1 MTLSFRGRLVA
12 SRGDKLQRYGATWYH
27 PFLSSWDRD
36 QENSAFVGRVLFRQ
50 AYSTPPDLY
59 RPRSEQA
66 KRAGPNMTNEGH
78 TNFVLGVVRW
88 RHGTTHAPGTPPGGG
103 RARAALPGSQRT
115 ARAQLVAD

>member
-36 QENSAFVGRVLFRQ
+36 QENSAFAGRELFRQ

-59 RPRSEQA
+59 RPSSEQA
-66 KRAGPNMTNEGH
+66 KRAGPNMTDEGNTVSHH
-78 TNFVLGVVRW
+78 TVVVW
-88 RHGTTHAPGTPPGGG
+88 AV
-103 RARAALPGSQRT
+103 ARRVHLQSSPLAFYT
-115 ARAQLVAD
+115 AITRPSIIFA